1 MNLAGWM
8 SVGGGMGGYR
18 TPTDPLQAK
27 LPFTKDGAK
36 FAARK
41 VGMTS
46 MLRYITMHRAL
57 QATPSLLTYSARLPL
72 GSIVEGAAIQPDEP
86 VKYRSILPMA
96 VAKMAG
102 YHYEYLHTCTYV

>member
-1 MNLAGWM
+1 MAGWM
-8 SVGGGMGGYR
+8 SVYR
-18 TPTDPLQAK
+18 WRDGCGTPTDSLQAK

-57 QATPSLLTYSARLPL
+57 QAMPSLLTYSARLPL

-96 VAKMAG
+96 VAKMAITMNINV
-102 YHYEYLHTCTYV
+102 HTYV